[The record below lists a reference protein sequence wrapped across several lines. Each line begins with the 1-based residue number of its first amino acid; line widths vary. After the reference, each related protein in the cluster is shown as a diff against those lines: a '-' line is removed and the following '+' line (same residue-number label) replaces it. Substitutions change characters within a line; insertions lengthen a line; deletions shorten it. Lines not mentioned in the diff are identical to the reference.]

1 MLEFWLSNGYNP
13 RMSTYSVAD
22 AKNKLSG
29 LIDRALK
36 GEGVVITRH
45 GTPVVELRP
54 VAVQE
59 KTVTQAD
66 LDWLAAHRFQP
77 KRPPTLEGP
86 ELVRAMR
93 DEEDEL

>member
-1 MLEFWLSNGYNP
+1 MAIIGS
-13 RMSTYSVAD
+13 MSRYSVAD
-22 AKNKLSG
+22 AKNRLSE

-45 GTPVVELRP
+45 GAPVVELRP
-54 VAVQE
+54 VAGHE
-59 KTVTQAD
+59 RTVTQAD

-93 DEEDEL
+93 DEDEP